1 MSSWPGLG
9 LAKQP
14 MQVVSFGIGVG
25 VITSSIG
32 NSTDQRSRLVEPW
45 GATYAELFTSTIDL
59 MVWYSGVSGF

>member
-1 MSSWPGLG
+1 MSSWPDLG

-14 MQVVSFGIGVG
+14 MQVVSFGIGV
-25 VITSSIG
+25 ITSSFG